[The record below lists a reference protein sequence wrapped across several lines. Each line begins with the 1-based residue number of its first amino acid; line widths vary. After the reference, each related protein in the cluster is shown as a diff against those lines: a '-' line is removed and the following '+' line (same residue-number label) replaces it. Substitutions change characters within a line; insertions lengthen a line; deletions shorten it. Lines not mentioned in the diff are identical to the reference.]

1 MKTLL
6 TFIACA
12 VIASCPFF
20 NSCEQTQLTI
30 PEYEIQPM
38 PKEKNIKPI
47 EQIDIFVDPNLH
59 IYTLTDFQRLI
70 DEHKTKQRISNE
82 IISNALK
89 LGWDKDSE
97 TILQARKQWLQSE
110 TAIKIYSQA
119 KEVKAAQIEEAK
131 WNTRKLEY
139 PVATEI
145 WLYMKNLGWT
155 DEVCAGI
162 MGNLMAEVGGGTLA
176 IQYWLYDPTG
186 QYYGICQW
194 YYEYCPAVQGT
205 DLFTQLEYLKSTIK
219 YNIDLF
225 GYIYADNFNYEKFLA
240 LTNEKEIALAFAKTY
255 ERCSQEHYEIRAIN
269 ATLAYEYFTK

>member
-1 MKTLL
+1 
-6 TFIACA
+6 
-12 VIASCPFF
+12 
-20 NSCEQTQLTI
+20 
-30 PEYEIQPM
+30 M

-47 EQIDIFVDPNLH
+47 DQIDIFVDPNLH

-89 LGWDKDSE
+89 LGCDKDSE

-131 WNTRKLEY
+131 WNARKLEY

-186 QYYGICQW
+186 QYYGMCQW
-194 YYEYCPAVQGT
+194 YYEYCPVVQGT